1 MRDSGVWK
9 FPAGGGSPKLV
20 TGGEALDF
28 TESLDGRSYYYRKG
42 RATPGIWRS
51 ESSGGTASLVPGTE
65 AVFSRYW
72 QIIQDR
78 LFFVDR
84 SAERLAIKSLDLS
97 KNRTQTLATL
107 GTGLVV
113 GPRGLTVSPD
123 GRWILFTK
131 EDLALSDIMLIEN
144 FE

>member
-1 MRDSGVWK
+1 
-9 FPAGGGSPKLV
+9 
-20 TGGEALDF
+20 
-28 TESLDGRSYYYRKG
+28 
-42 RATPGIWRS
+42 
-51 ESSGGTASLVPGTE
+51 
-65 AVFSRYW
+65 
-72 QIIQDR
+72 
-78 LFFVDR
+78 
-84 SAERLAIKSLDLS
+84 LS